1 MVIKLNMETGS
12 FQYLQI
18 KLMLDVP
25 DILICLLV
33 QLWANNMS
41 LNVNTLLLPMF
52 LQNIVIDAIICTII
66 LKTYPIGP
74 VVLPEVH
81 VVSCIFIY
89 SGSEYAIN

>member
-1 MVIKLNMETGS
+1 MVIKLNIETGS

-41 LNVNTLLLPMF
+41 LNVNNFLLPVF
-52 LQNIVIDAIICTII
+52 LQNIIIDAIIYTII
-66 LKTYPIGP
+66 LKTNPIGP
-74 VVLPEVH
+74 LVLPEVH
-81 VVSCIFIY
+81 VSCIFIY
-89 SGSEYAIN
+89 SGSEYDIN